1 MSLVLQGTVLQG
13 TVMDCIIVATAF
25 DALGPI
31 HVCDL
36 PTVTK
41 ITAFAWQ
48 LYPIVNSLAT

>member
-31 HVCDL
+31 HICDL

-41 ITAFAWQ
+41 ITAFVWQ
-48 LYPIVNSLAT
+48 LYLFY